1 MMRLMLFTGMML
13 IVFLCALGL
22 TVWLTGLLVAAGATI
37 FAVGALAAVSWLLA
51 AAVSSQRVKGSPY
64 PPLEEG
70 EALPAEELAQIMTEG
85 PKGSRE
91 WESLAET
98 KSWFNSDCARST
110 AIYTRRHH
118 GGVSVRN
125 VCFSEHG
132 AVRDVQ
138 GEAHAS
144 KMPGVLHLSFFPGI
158 FGQYVV
164 RKQDGRFLIVTDQ
177 NSRQGWLLHAVD
189 DETLTK
195 KDLEMWRSELRARV
209 SGEVFDIEQ

>member
-1 MMRLMLFTGMML
+1 MRLMLFTGMMI

-22 TVWLTGLLVAAGATI
+22 TVWLTGLSVAAGATI
-37 FAVGALAAVSWLLA
+37 FAVGALSGVAWLLA
-51 AAVSSQRVKGSPY
+51 AAASNQRVKESPS
-64 PPLEEG
+64 PPLG
-70 EALPAEELAQIMTEG
+70 EDALPAEELAKIMTEG

-98 KSWFNSDCARST
+98 KSWFNADCARST

-125 VCFSEHG
+125 VCFSERG
-132 AVRDVQ
+132 AVREVE

-144 KMPGVLHLSFFPGI
+144 KLPGVLHLSFFPGI
-158 FGQYVV
+158 FAQYVV

-177 NSRQGWLLHAVD
+177 SSNQGWLLHAVD

-195 KDLEMWRSELRARV
+195 KELETWRGELRARV